1 MTINILFTF
10 EIRRIYKKKKSH
22 PTCVPSPSLVS
33 NDRLRLNHVVNRNRL
48 SSRKGRSLLFIL
60 PFSEIQGAPVRL
72 DPLDPFCIMAIWC
85 SSSLHQTQEASKA
98 LWVAMTEA
106 TLFQD
111 SRDRRTV
118 TVRRPQTPRACTP
131 LRRSTLFP
139 PCRKLRLLD
148 LQISGFSVKGSFLM
162 RGWHSTV

>member
-1 MTINILFTF
+1 MTINIVFTF
-10 EIRRIYKKKKSH
+10 GIRRIYIKKKKVT
-22 PTCVPSPSLVS
+22 PRVPSPSLVS

-72 DPLDPFCIMAIWC
+72 DPLDPFFIMAVWC

-118 TVRRPQTPRACTP
+118 TVRRPQTPRACTA
-131 LRRSTLFP
+131 LRGSTLFP
-139 PCRKLRLLD
+139 QGRELRLLD
-148 LQISGFSVKGSFLM
+148 LQISGFSVKGSFLL
-162 RGWHSTV
+162 RGWHSTI